1 MEKVYVHGV
10 ANPRIED
17 GENKNRTEGGE
28 AEAYSEGVRCMG
40 AGRTGR
46 HLLGAAKGRKLF
58 LKIHV
63 KIQIVISC
71 VCVQ

>member
-1 MEKVYVHGV
+1 MSLILSLICSRYKSTLTENSRVHDKRG
-10 ANPRIED
+10 AL
-17 GENKNRTEGGE
+17 GQGG
-28 AEAYSEGVRCMG
+28 GG

-46 HLLGAAKGRKLF
+46 HLLAAANGRKLF

-63 KIQIVISC
+63 KIQVVISC